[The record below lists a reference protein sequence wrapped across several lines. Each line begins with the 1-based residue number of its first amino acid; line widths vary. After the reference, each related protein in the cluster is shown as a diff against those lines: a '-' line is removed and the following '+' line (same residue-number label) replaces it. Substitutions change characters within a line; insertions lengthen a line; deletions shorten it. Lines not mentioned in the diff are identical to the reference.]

1 MKNKDI
7 TGITVAKKEI
17 KVSAFADDTTLYIGD
32 NRSFP
37 NLKYQLQKFELFTGV
52 KYNQG
57 KCVGLWL
64 GNNRYN
70 IEQPLNFNWSSYEVK
85 ILGYTFGY
93 SQENWL
99 KVKTKIQQSIK
110 KWSNLKL
117 SLIGRKTNKPGP
129 T

>member
-1 MKNKDI
+1 M
-7 TGITVAKKEI
+7 
-17 KVSAFADDTTLYIGD
+17 
-32 NRSFP
+32 
-37 NLKYQLQKFELFTGV
+37 GV

-57 KCVGLWL
+57 KCIELWL

-70 IEQPLNFNWSSYEVK
+70 IEQLLNFNWSSYEVK